1 MKKPKKAWKPKS
13 AAAQIAAHKKSVE
26 ATRKRDAHPAEAK
39 AKAVKAARATL
50 AAARKESV
58 KVRKWSPDG
67 DVALCSA
74 RAVAESLRLA
84 SGRPV
89 SDCAVLDLYWSAAG
103 DTDAGLSILD
113 ALEASRQVFGQRCEA
128 ASAPYGPFPCAA
140 GYAHQAHGL
149 APEHVVHPLILG
161 LDLPYGEPHA
171 VVAHD
176 GVWWSWGEP
185 YAPFDPDWFPGAV
198 IDEAWAV
205 TW

>member
-74 RAVAESLRLA
+74 RAVAESLRIKEETDDMMKVVAMFDRGGDA
-84 SGRPV
+84 SELSNILELV
-89 SDCAVLDLYWSAAG
+89 
-103 DTDAGLSILD
+103 TDAWNYFPHKILKGLSPAEKIL
-113 ALEASRQVFGQRCEA
+113 EYQNKQGKNK
-128 ASAPYGPFPCAA
+128 
-140 GYAHQAHGL
+140 
-149 APEHVVHPLILG
+149 
-161 LDLPYGEPHA
+161 
-171 VVAHD
+171 
-176 GVWWSWGEP
+176 
-185 YAPFDPDWFPGAV
+185 
-198 IDEAWAV
+198 
-205 TW
+205 